1 MQPAWPGP
9 ADQGMTAVGR
19 LAAQGAG
26 PQEAKV
32 ATGKPP
38 RPTEAW
44 DSSTSNNPPSGPQGW
59 GWAEPVRYIA
69 LWARAGRASP
79 SSSVE
84 VGTYRRAEHEA
95 HSLMTLMGL
104 GEPRRVS
111 LRHLQLGGHLA
122 HCEACGFLFLSFK
135 KKAYLFSLLPNVLRS
150 STLPFGSLL
159 TMITPLS
166 LNFPYWVYL
175 KFTLSSLSFTHMAP
189 FLNTHQLGMR

>member
-1 MQPAWPGP
+1 MRTQEVQPAWPGP

-59 GWAEPVRYIA
+59 GWGEPVRYIA

-135 KKAYLFSLLPNVLRS
+135 KKS
-150 STLPFGSLL
+150 
-159 TMITPLS
+159 LS
-166 LNFPYWVYL
+166 LFPP
-175 KFTLSSLSFTHMAP
+175 SQRA
-189 FLNTHQLGMR
+189 